1 MGGQWS
7 SEFDANA
14 PVDLRHFKLGR
25 SIGRGAF
32 GKVKVVVKRDTKRL
46 YALKYI
52 NKEQCIKKRAYRNI
66 FRERTLLE
74 NLEHPF
80 IVNLRYAFQDD
91 ENMFMVLDLMLGGD
105 LRFHLNRMG
114 KFTERMAVFYAAEL
128 SSALMYLH
136 TRRVVH
142 RDIKPDNILLDAEGH
157 VHLTDFNCATVLE
170 DRKKVTSETGTQGYM
185 APEVYGDQGYN
196 EAVDWWSLGVVLWE
210 CLHGERPFS
219 ASRIDKL
226 VYRVKNAPITF
237 SEEMSRR
244 MRSLLEGF
252 LERDPTKR
260 LGISGNGHEDLL
272 AHPAFKRI
280 DWQLLLQKEIE
291 PPFIPDDRKLNFDAR
306 YELEEILLEENPL
319 HAKPR
324 KKDPGTQS
332 REMRLIEEEFKPFDY
347 TAQHRHTGQY
357 HPGVPA
363 ASAPA
368 QGAVESTVSATG
380 GPVYSQ
386 PGGPEHPPAPRPSL
400 GGAPSVRQYHGD
412 PSAAQGTPAPPDASQ
427 LPTEFAGSTRR
438 GTKDSKER
446 ERRWF
451 NMRFFGGSPSDS
463 KTRKS
468 LSDSDLAA
476 RSLAAASAP
485 GPQSHR
491 HHHHH
496 YSPQRTPADSPQAAA
511 AADPPTT
518 AAAAAAAAAPGPD
531 ASSIRSNQSP
541 FPRTAGGG
549 SLGHLPMTAHVQMP
563 PRGASVQNP
572 YRQRGATFGPGGSSR
587 NLDRSSP
594 PPPRQIGMSAG
605 PRTAMSPSNAA
616 TALAMAAASPTP
628 PNGAAPITAATTDD
642 RGYESESEVVR
653 ERRRRTRQSV
663 VIDTVSA
670 TSSAVPLGPPSAPL
684 MPPPLMPIPQVPSTQ
699 PSPPASLHGTAH
711 QMDVSQSSQSSMAVA
726 PAPSPPPAR
735 STSSPAMRQS
745 PHAPVASSNLPPQT
759 PPPARQPLPPVPIP
773 QQQQAPTVP
782 VLPSVAAFPADMFD
796 QALREL
802 DSLSSSFREANALGA
817 AAAAGTDP
825 GLGSPLRRM

>member
-252 LERDPTKR
+252 LERDATKR

-368 QGAVESTVSATG
+368 QGAVESAVSAAG

-386 PGGPEHPPAPRPSL
+386 PGGTEHPPAPRPSL

-412 PSAAQGTPAPPDASQ
+412 PSNAQGAPAPPDASQ

-476 RSLAAASAP
+476 RSLAAASSPP

-511 AADPPTT
+511 AADPPTN
-518 AAAAAAAAAPGPD
+518 AAAAAAAGATPGPD

-541 FPRTAGGG
+541 FPRTAGGGG

-605 PRTAMSPSNAA
+605 PRTAISPPNSAA

-628 PNGAAPITAATTDD
+628 PNGAAAPITAANDD
-642 RGYESESEVVR
+642 RG
-653 ERRRRTRQSV
+653 
-663 VIDTVSA
+663 
-670 TSSAVPLGPPSAPL
+670 AVPLGPPSAPL

-699 PSPPASLHGTAH
+699 PSPPASLH
-711 QMDVSQSSQSSMAVA
+711 QQQQLMDVSQSSHSSAAPA
-726 PAPSPPPAR
+726 PAPSPPPTR

-745 PHAPVASSNLPPQT
+745 PHAPAASGNLPPQT
-759 PPPARQPLPPVPIP
+759 PPPARQPLPAVPIP
-773 QQQQAPTVP
+773 QQQQQQQQQQGQRAPTVP

-817 AAAAGTDP
+817 AAAAATDP
-825 GLGSPLRRM
+825 GAGLPLRRM

>member
-157 VHLTDFNCATVLE
+157 VHLTDFNCATILE

-185 APEVYGDQGYN
+185 APEVYGDHGYN

-252 LERDPTKR
+252 LERDPIKR

-347 TAQHRHTGQY
+347 TAQHRQTGQY

-363 ASAPA
+363 ASAPGG
-368 QGAVESTVSATG
+368 QGPVESAVSAA

-386 PGGPEHPPAPRPSL
+386 PGGPEHPP
-400 GGAPSVRQYHGD
+400 
-412 PSAAQGTPAPPDASQ
+412 GTQAVV
-427 LPTEFAGSTRR
+427 GRTRR

-463 KTRKS
+463 KARKS

-476 RSLAAASAP
+476 RSLAAATCLLITP
-485 GPQSHR
+485 RCPR
-491 HHHHH
+491 
-496 YSPQRTPADSPQAAA
+496 PRTRVVRAMVLNRNMPLC
-511 AADPPTT
+511 PT
-518 AAAAAAAAAPGPD
+518 P
-531 ASSIRSNQSP
+531 SSIRSNQSP
-541 FPRTAGGG
+541 LPRNAGGGG

-605 PRTAMSPSNAA
+605 PRTAMSPPNAA
-616 TALAMAAASPTP
+616 TALAMAAATSTSTP
-628 PNGAAPITAATTDD
+628 PNGATPSPITAATNDD
-642 RGYESESEVVR
+642 RG
-653 ERRRRTRQSV
+653 
-663 VIDTVSA
+663 
-670 TSSAVPLGPPSAPL
+670 AVPLGPPSAPL

-699 PSPPASLHGTAH
+699 PSPPASLHGSAAQVH
-711 QMDVSQSSQSSMAVA
+711 QMDVSQSSQSSMAAAV

-745 PHAPVASSNLPPQT
+745 PHAPAASGNLPPQT
-759 PPPARQPLPPVPIP
+759 PPPARQPLPPVPIAQQQP
-773 QQQQAPTVP
+773 QQQQQRAPTVP

-817 AAAAGTDP
+817 AAAAATDP
-825 GLGSPLRRM
+825 GVGSPLRRM